1 MAKKTVKIENPIQ
14 AITTAF
20 VQIVDAFRVKRNP
33 LNGKELISNIPTQL
47 VGNMTRSFVAVWTK
61 EDGQK
66 RVELSEFQP
75 ARNLETGEKRKDLAG
90 KYFSSMRY
98 GTVGQGAKNR
108 KAIVEREFWY
118 TLSYFAASIC
128 KGKIPTPDKRSGS
141 STIMSH
147 FVKHW
152 MDSQGLSLESL
163 KIVESSG
170 AELTYTGV
178 QFDRMLG
185 IFHDNGID
193 ILENWDNSVK
203 GQKGEAI
210 DWV

>member
-1 MAKKTVKIENPIQ
+1 MAKKTVKIESPMQVIVN
-14 AITTAF
+14 AF
-20 VQIVDAFRVKRNP
+20 VQIVDSFRVKRNP
-33 LNGKELISNIPTQL
+33 LNGKELITNIPTQL
-47 VGNMTRSFVAVWTK
+47 VGNMTRSFVAVWSRD
-61 EDGQK
+61 DGVK
-66 RVELSEFQP
+66 RVSLSEFQP

-90 KYFSSMRY
+90 KFFNALRY
-98 GTVGQGAKNR
+98 GTIPKKIA
-108 KAIVEREFWY
+108 EREFWY

-147 FVKHW
+147 FVQYW
-152 MDSQGLSLESL
+152 MESQGLALESI
-163 KIVESSG
+163 KIIESSG

-178 QFDRMLG
+178 QFDRILG
-185 IFHDNGID
+185 IFHDNGVD
-193 ILENWDNSVK
+193 ILENWDNSKK

>member
-1 MAKKTVKIENPIQ
+1 MAKKTIKIESPMQ
-14 AITTAF
+14 AIEQAF

-33 LNGKELISNIPTQL
+33 LNGKELITNIPTQL
-47 VGNMTRSFVAVWTK
+47 VGNMTRSFVAVWTR
-61 EDGQK
+61 DD
-66 RVELSEFQP
+66 RVKKVSLSEFQP

-90 KYFSSMRY
+90 KFFNALRY
-98 GTVGQGAKNR
+98 GTIPKGIA
-108 KAIVEREFWY
+108 EREFWY

-147 FVKHW
+147 FVRHW
-152 MDSQGLSLESL
+152 MESQGLTLESL